1 MKTYSTKMSD
11 VSHAWHVLDATD
23 QPLGRLASQAA
34 ALLRGKHKPIFQPNL
49 PVGDFVVIVNAERVK
64 VTGNKEEG
72 KVYYRHS
79 QYPGGLKVTKYR
91 HQMEKFPARAVEKA
105 VKGMLP
111 HNSLGRKLFT
121 RLKVYAGPEHPHGAQ
136 VAENALTVRQRRSAP
151 QPSRAATAKEQ
162 VEAEVTEATEVE
174 TPVAEAETVSA
185 RAEAAPTAAEASPA
199 EPMSR
204 STEPPSTES
213 PSAETSSA
221 DTGSSS
227 SIETTSTS

>member
-1 MKTYSTKMSD
+1 MKTYSTKMSE

-72 KVYYRHS
+72 KLYYRHS

-91 HQMEKFPARAVEKA
+91 HQMEKFPTRAVEKA

-121 RLKVYAGPEHPHGAQ
+121 RLKVYAGPEHPHAAQ
-136 VAENALTVRQRRSAP
+136 VAEKPSAGQPVSRSAP
-151 QPSRAATAKEQ
+151 KAIQESTAPI
-162 VEAEVTEATEVE
+162 AEPETTPTPQADETAPEETTATEQ
-174 TPVAEAETVSA
+174 
-185 RAEAAPTAAEASPA
+185 
-199 EPMSR
+199 
-204 STEPPSTES
+204 
-213 PSAETSSA
+213 A
-221 DTGSSS
+221 D
-227 SIETTSTS
+227 